1 MQRNGNERYPAS
13 LPTERFTDRVDNY
26 VRWRPSYPAELIDH
40 LKNCGVLTGGTVVAD
55 IGAGTGIF
63 SRLLV
68 PPAARVYAVEP
79 NDAMRSA
86 AGRQDQPAIVH
97 VKGTAEETTLPDGS
111 VDVIAA
117 AQAFHWFEPA
127 AARAEF
133 ARILKPG
140 GRVALIWNERLPD
153 ATPFLR
159 DYEALLQ
166 TKGTDYGAVNH
177 TRIDREAI
185 ARFFMPAGFGEFRFP
200 CRQSFDREGLIGRT
214 LSSSY
219 VPGPDHPGHAEFF
232 RELEALFHRHATAG
246 RVEFLYSTVLYL
258 GDPGAPARDAA

>member
-40 LKNCGVLTGGTVVAD
+40 LN
-55 IGAGTGIF
+55 
-63 SRLLV
+63 
-68 PPAARVYAVEP
+68 
-79 NDAMRSA
+79 
-86 AGRQDQPAIVH
+86 
-97 VKGTAEETTLPDGS
+97 
-111 VDVIAA
+111 
-117 AQAFHWFEPA
+117 
-127 AARAEF
+127 
-133 ARILKPG
+133 
-140 GRVALIWNERLPD
+140 
-153 ATPFLR
+153 
-159 DYEALLQ
+159 
-166 TKGTDYGAVNH
+166 
-177 TRIDREAI
+177 
-185 ARFFMPAGFGEFRFP
+185 
-200 CRQSFDREGLIGRT
+200 GRT